1 MTSETIPDLLAYIPN
16 KGVVEVFVGDK
27 LPAGTRF
34 IGGAYFIAQQQ
45 DIIRSLEAKVEEYKK
60 REAVI
65 CKFMNGLGIEKIN
78 IPEGWFDG
86 FGGCANENK

>member
-1 MTSETIPDLLAYIPN
+1 MTDLKTRIEQLKPINVRESEM
-16 KGVVEVFVGDK
+16 V
-27 LPAGTRF
+27 
-34 IGGAYFIAQQQ
+34 